1 MHNFKK
7 LEIWKRA
14 VALVTEVYQLTQAY
28 PQHEVFGLTS
38 QTRRAA
44 TSIPLNIS
52 EGSAKSSDKDFAR
65 FLEIAVG
72 SSFELET
79 SLIIAS
85 NLSYISNDMLEE
97 FQVKI
102 GELQKMIFAF
112 VNGLKKAKQ
121 SDSLDS

>member
-7 LEIWKRA
+7 LEIWRRA
-14 VALVTEVYQLTQAY
+14 VTLVTEVYKLTHTY
-28 PQHEVFGLTS
+28 PEYEVFGLSS

-65 FLEIAVG
+65 FLEMAIG

-79 SLIIAS
+79 SLIIAC
-85 NLSYISNDMLEE
+85 NLEYISKDVIKEY
-97 FQVKI
+97 QGKI
-102 GELQKMIFAF
+102 VELQKMIFSF
-112 VNGLKKAKQ
+112 INGLNK
-121 SDSLDS
+121 